1 MTSFPLLTK
10 LILPVGAI
18 TWAALISSISTPPT
32 EFKKPPIPDSTLSVS
47 INVFNKDSRPTVTI
61 EKQVT
66 IPKGYTYLSHELSLI
81 SAFPADGI
89 EQSAS
94 WISGPAN
101 TWSISA
107 KRRPGNNVPDLILIK
122 ATASLGRKNAEI
134 GTQANLSV
142 GLRKVP
148 NSN

>member
-1 MTSFPLLTK
+1 MISFPLLTK
-10 LILPVGAI
+10 LILPVGAM
-18 TWAALISSISTPPT
+18 TWAALVSPVSTPRT
-32 EFKKPPIPDSTLSVS
+32 EFRKSPIPDSTLSVS
-47 INVFNKDSRPTVTI
+47 IDVFNKDSRPTVTI

-66 IPKGYTYLSHELSLI
+66 IPKGYTYLNHELSLI

-107 KRRPGNNVPDLILIK
+107 NRQIGNNIPDLIWVR
-122 ATASLGRKNAEI
+122 ATASPGRKNAEI
-134 GTQANLSV
+134 GAQATLVV
-142 GLRKVP
+142 GLRKVRST
-148 NSN
+148 N